1 LSEIT
6 DIDFSLLNKSYSPAP
21 DVETASYV
29 AEDEGDID
37 FSLLSTSYEANLD
50 EIDTSRKLAY
60 GAAQEPMI
68 LGSLYRG
75 AKAAANATF
84 SESSFREELLKVE
97 AERQE
102 EILSKYSEFRGVSE
116 DEEDLTILGG
126 RIGTAVADP
135 ITFLVPWAKMSKAA
149 TLTAGAVIGAG
160 ETAIREKALYGEV
173 DTTNVVIG
181 ATVGTASSGLGLA
194 LSSVFRKADVEEAL
208 KDVEPTVVT
217 NSSKPRIRITGTDV
231 TPGKPRIQITG
242 EETISSKPR
251 VRVLEDGSSK
261 PKVGLLG
268 TDEVTGKPRVSL
280 GDTVEISKPR
290 ISITAPSKEST
301 VPRIKILGTEP
312 DVVKPRIKFIDISE
326 QERSNFVSA
335 VAKVSGLEPKDI
347 ADTVFTQEIIQASRK
362 LDKDIIKVQKAL
374 ARTTDKDRVSEMT
387 KQLEAFKK
395 EKSILMQ
402 QTALRAT
409 KIIDN
414 KADINIKAM
423 EDLAENG
430 NLTTALVQATMS
442 ELGRPILGGSFGLST
457 GLIRADEETEAEDL
471 LAWTAAG
478 IASGVALKKI
488 MRSDKLTELD
498 KETAAVAINDNANLN
513 MVDILTSAS
522 IPTLMAADGGW
533 NKAIG
538 RLMYSVVGSPTQSLE
553 SRMLKNQ
560 SDYTASLH
568 KIYGDSLND
577 DAVSTLVGE
586 AMRGFTD
593 LSSVAVG
600 YKGLAGN
607 LSHRI
612 DLVDSTTLNTALP
625 DKLTMKAG
633 VTQAQIDEAKRIL
646 PQVSALRDAVSK
658 RMNDTGIVY
667 KVEDDYGLSQR
678 YDLTNADTEKGL
690 SNLRSDIE
698 EALKIQNKNIGI
710 EKKGIDPKP
719 EEIDRIFDGIV
730 GFKRLGTS
738 VDIDESNS
746 VFKKLK
752 DANGK
757 PTGEY
762 KFRNLSEFFEQQ
774 RKIKD
779 REAVKFLVEK
789 GWINLNSKDVMYD
802 YGFQSIK
809 IADFAETF
817 GANGEL
823 INHAL
828 KATREAFVDAVKGA
842 NRTDKS
848 ELTKKATK
856 QQRHL
861 VDAVEVFW
869 GGHGRTRLP
878 DASIAGVDANIVV
891 RTMTTL
897 ANTTYLTGVTLTNLA
912 DLTQPFLNSGFFAAM
927 KGATRRSKDY
937 RFSKMTSFKHD
948 QAFEQE
954 LNSLLKTGA
963 KNASSK
969 ADNFLHSTND
979 FFFRAIGLKKLNGI
993 ARNYAYDTGVNRI
1006 YDLARKKKLSKVE
1019 VKELSQLGLSV
1030 DDLKS
1035 IGQYDDI
1042 RVAFKEENA
1051 RDLMDVAGR
1060 KAADRDAIVPLMG
1073 NRLYFVQTNNEAVRS
1088 LGQFTSWAQA
1098 KSVQMNAFADRV
1110 ESGDGKALVR
1120 LAATIPLAGGINW
1133 LKSGADANYKE
1144 TEQKDDPMLLEIG
1157 KMMRTSGNF
1166 DNFAVTK
1173 FLDALKYGGQDGDGL
1188 AQVSPA
1194 LSKFQASFTE
1204 TMKAKEDF
1212 DRGDYEGALKEIAD
1226 ETPGL
1231 RQALL
1236 LYKNMTGDMLLED
1249 EDNEKPKK
1257 YIPRLNKG
1265 GEVLDVPNVPTEP
1278 DQRIDKMTG
1287 RPYDQQAG
1295 TAFVDEEDPLRRLG
1309 FKGGGEVDPLRR
1321 LGFGGGG
1328 KVLNALRGERNS
1340 G

>member
-1 LSEIT
+1 MSEIK
-6 DIDFSLLNKSYSPAP
+6 DIDFSLLDESYSPASN
-21 DVETASYV
+21 VETASYV

-37 FSLLSTSYEANLD
+37 FSLLSTSYEADLD
-50 EIDTSRKLAY
+50 QIDTSRKLAY

-75 AKAAANATF
+75 AKAAANASF

-135 ITFLVPWAKMSKAA
+135 ITFLVPWAKMGKAA
-149 TLTAGAVIGAG
+149 TLTAGATLGAG
-160 ETAIREKALYGEV
+160 ETALREKALYGEV

-181 ATVGTASSGLGLA
+181 ATVGTASSGLGLV
-194 LSSVFRKADVEEAL
+194 LSSVLRRADVEEAL

-217 NSSKPRIRITGTDV
+217 SSSKEVSIVKDPV
-231 TPGKPRIQITG
+231 EG
-242 EETISSKPR
+242 EFIPANISEP
-251 VRVLEDGSSK
+251 
-261 PKVGLLG
+261 
-268 TDEVTGKPRVSL
+268 VS
-280 GDTVEISKPR
+280 
-290 ISITAPSKEST
+290 EST
-301 VPRIKILGTEP
+301 VPRITGRIAEDVTPQVKVSEKETE
-312 DVVKPRIKFIDISE
+312 D
-326 QERSNFVSA
+326 FVSA

-362 LDKDIIKVQKAL
+362 INKDIIKIQKAL
-374 ARTTDKDRVSEMT
+374 ARTKDKDRISEMT

-395 EKSILMQ
+395 EKSILMEQ
-402 QTALRAT
+402 AALRAT
-409 KIIDN
+409 KIIDK
-414 KADINIKAM
+414 KADINIEAM

-430 NLTTALVQATMS
+430 KLTTALVQATMS
-442 ELGRPILGGSFGLST
+442 ELGRPLLGGSFGLST

-478 IASGVALKKI
+478 IAGGVALKKI

-498 KETAAVAINDNANLN
+498 KETAAVAINDTANLN
-513 MVDILTSAS
+513 MADILTSAS
-522 IPTLMAADGGW
+522 IPTLLAADGGW

-560 SDYTASLH
+560 NDYTDSLH

-577 DAVSTLVGE
+577 DAVATLVGE

-612 DLVDSTTLNTALP
+612 NLVDSTTLNTALP
-625 DKLTMKAG
+625 DSLTMKAG

-646 PQVSALRDAVSK
+646 PQASALRDAVSK
-658 RMNDTGIVY
+658 RMSDTGIVY

-690 SNLRSDIE
+690 SNLRADLE
-698 EALKIQNKNIGI
+698 EALKIQSKNISDG
-710 EKKGIDPKP
+710 KKVVDPKP
-719 EEIDRIFDGIV
+719 EEVDRIFDGIV
-730 GFKRLGTS
+730 GFKKLGTS

-774 RKIKD
+774 RKITD

-828 KATREAFVDAVKGA
+828 KTTREAFVDAVKGA
-842 NRTDKS
+842 SRTDKS

-878 DASIAGVDANIVV
+878 DASIAGIDANIVV

-912 DLTQPFLNSGFFAAM
+912 DLTQPFLQSGFLAAM

-969 ADNFLHSTND
+969 ADNFLHSAND

-993 ARNYAYDTGVNRI
+993 ARNYAYDTGVNRV
-1006 YDLARKKKLSKVE
+1006 YDLARKKKLSKPQI
-1019 VKELSQLGLSV
+1019 KELGELGLSV

-1098 KSVQMNAFADRV
+1098 KSVQMNAFADKV
-1110 ESGDGKALVR
+1110 ESGDGKALIR

-1133 LKSGADANYKE
+1133 LKSGANANYTE
-1144 TEQKDDPMLLEIG
+1144 TEQKDDPLLLEIG

-1166 DNFAVTK
+1166 DNFAITK
-1173 FLDALKYGGQDGDGL
+1173 FLDALKYGAQDSDGL

-1212 DRGDYEGALKEIAD
+1212 DRGDYEGAIKEIAD

-1249 EDNEKPKK
+1249 EDNRKPKK

-1295 TAFVDEEDPLRRLG
+1295 AAFVDEEDPLRRLG
-1309 FKGGGEVDPLRR
+1309 FKSGGEVDPLRR
-1321 LGFGGGG
+1321 LGFGRGG